1 MLNAVKRLRSQQ
13 ERRNAP
19 YSCGRLSLDAT
30 VGVRWNRFGGKCW
43 GEEVASSLTL
53 EVSGPDARRL
63 GSASRKVF
71 TTSGGTIGR
80 LPDNA
85 WVLPDQHISG
95 RHAVIRYSNGTFYLV
110 DTSSNGV
117 FVNSPE
123 SRLQK
128 NQPYALKQGDRLY
141 IDAYEIRVSIQT
153 ESRPEPRTPEAPMIP
168 DDPFADDVGGETAAP
183 LHVQPVPL
191 RSMPSGGRQEA
202 SSPFSP
208 LPNTEVDPM
217 ALLGLSS
224 APKAAGVP
232 KAEDLL
238 RGSPLSDAYRPPA
251 VRISEVSAG
260 ASLIP
265 AGYNPL
271 AGDDVSARP
280 TPPPLA
286 LIPTPVAAIPIPVVA
301 NATTLEP
308 AAPRAHTTST
318 DEHVEARV
326 DARSNTDFAALLA
339 AAGIENAAV
348 TPEVIESFGRILRI
362 VVSGTMDL
370 LRVREGVKDEFRMKM
385 TTFKAS
391 DNNPL
396 KFSANVE
403 DALHNLLVKRNAA
416 YLPPVDAFR
425 DAFQDARNHQV
436 AMFEGLRA
444 AFESMLRDF
453 DPDVLEEKFDKQ
465 VKGSLLPGRRKYW
478 ELYRDWYESVGKDAD
493 SAFRTLFGEEFARAY
508 EEQLQ
513 RLKNSG
519 RSPGNH

>member
-1 MLNAVKRLRSQQ
+1 M
-13 ERRNAP
+13 
-19 YSCGRLSLDAT
+19 
-30 VGVRWNRFGGKCW
+30 
-43 GEEVASSLTL
+43 ASSLTL
-53 EVSGPDARRL
+53 EVAGPDARRL
-63 GSASRKVF
+63 GSASRKTF

-95 RHAVIRYSNGTFYLV
+95 RHAVIRYSSGTFYLV

-123 SRLQK
+123 NRLQK
-128 NQPYALKQGDRLY
+128 NQPYALKQGDRVY
-141 IDAYEIRVSIQT
+141 IDAYEIRVTLEQGRADQGRADSGRSDSGRS
-153 ESRPEPRTPEAPMIP
+153 ESGRAEPLMMAPAEPLRGDLPSVRASGPLIP
-168 DDPFADDVGGETAAP
+168 DDPFADDEAAQTAAP
-183 LHVQPVPL
+183 LNAQPVPL
-191 RSMPSGGRQEA
+191 RPIQTGPRIDAPPGFA
-202 SSPFSP
+202 P
-208 LPNTEVDPM
+208 LPHAEVDPM
-217 ALLGLSS
+217 RLLGLNS
-224 APKAAGVP
+224 APRPVAVP

-238 RGSPLSDAYRPPA
+238 RRSPLSDSYRPPA
-251 VRISEVSAG
+251 VRIPPDPPRQPTSNPAEG
-260 ASLIP
+260 AARSGIIP
-265 AGYNPL
+265 VGYDPL
-271 AGDDVSARP
+271 ASEE
-280 TPPPLA
+280 
-286 LIPTPVAAIPIPVVA
+286 TPVETAVNHAPVVA
-301 NATTLEP
+301 AATTLEP
-308 AAPRAHTTST
+308 TPERAHTTPT
-318 DEHVEARV
+318 ERTGAQVEAHVVTRA
-326 DARSNTDFAALLA
+326 DAQANTDFAALLA

-416 YLPPVDAFR
+416 YLAPVDAFR

-444 AFESMLRDF
+444 AFHGMLRDF
-453 DPDVLEEKFDKQ
+453 DPQVLEANFDK
-465 VKGSLLPGRRKYW
+465 VNKGSLLSGRRKNW
-478 ELYRDWYESVGKDAD
+478 DLYREWYESIAQDAD

-508 EEQLQ
+508 EEQMQ
-513 RLKNSG
+513 RLKN
-519 RSPGNH
+519 RPGTS